1 MTRAMSDT
9 GLQASMVQGG
19 NAKLMLQGLSREIR
33 VEGLEGF
40 LQGHLSI
47 LWPVAKNPPPPLSA
61 VNSSLLSWPLGS
73 HTQEK

>member
-1 MTRAMSDT
+1 MLAAETSGTARLEGRGRGLPRRRKEGPMTTPMSDT

-47 LWPVAKNPPPPLSA
+47 L
-61 VNSSLLSWPLGS
+61 
-73 HTQEK
+73 

>member
-1 MTRAMSDT
+1 MTRPMSDT

-47 LWPVAKNPPPPLSA
+47 L
-61 VNSSLLSWPLGS
+61 
-73 HTQEK
+73 